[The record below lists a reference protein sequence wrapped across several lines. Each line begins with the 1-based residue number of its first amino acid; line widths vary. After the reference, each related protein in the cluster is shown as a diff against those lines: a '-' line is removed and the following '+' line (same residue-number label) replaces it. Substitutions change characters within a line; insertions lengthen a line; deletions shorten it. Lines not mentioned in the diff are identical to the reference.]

1 MNYLYLHDPFTFGH
15 VRRKTIKDWFE
26 THPDGAIPINKK
38 WQVQLKH
45 DLDLKKLVKSG
56 YLKQIRECGFTG
68 KHPMGWK
75 RSGSGQTYLVKA

>member
-1 MNYLYLHDPFTFGH
+1 MNYLSLHDPFTFGH

-26 THPDGAIPINKK
+26 ANPDGAIPINKK

-45 DLDLKKLVKSG
+45 DLDLQKLVKSG
-56 YLKQIRECGFTG
+56 YLKQTRESLPRS

-75 RSGSGQTYLVKA
+75 RAGSGQTYLVKA